1 MTVKFKI
8 YRSNVPMDIEELPD
22 PIVIDLLDKT
32 YSDANVS
39 EGNTYYYRVGAVRNG
54 IEKVSGEIPITIDS
68 YALLSFIAAG
78 NAGMSDPG
86 TSVNCPIPPH
96 STGDII
102 VIIARAGQ
110 DMVVSGY
117 EKIFT
122 NSAIKVF
129 AKIATTSQASQT
141 LQNVQMTYGA
151 VASIVLRPNHPVS
164 IIEKS
169 AVFETYTS
177 AAVSNDDIPRVLTTP
192 PVEVSKSK
200 FELNIVTHSGVYAS
214 AYAIWANQTAPILA
228 ARDKPASVEAS
239 FNFVVFGK
247 YTGSGVL
254 ANGGSIEVTK
264 IPDASQSIGALTIC
278 ISAK

>member
-8 YRSNVPMDIEELPD
+8 YRSNVPMDIEALPD

-86 TSVNCPIPPH
+86 ASVNCPIPPH
-96 STGDII
+96 SAGDII

-151 VASIVLRPNHPVS
+151 VASIILRPNHPVS
-164 IIEKS
+164 VIERSS
-169 AVFETYTS
+169 AFESYTS
-177 AAVSNDDIPRVLTTP
+177 AAVASDTVPRVLTTP
-192 PVEVSKSK
+192 SVEVSKSK
-200 FELNIVTHSGVYAS
+200 FELNIVIHSSSYTPV
-214 AYAIWANQTAPILA
+214 YAIWANQTAPILA
-228 ARDKPASVEAS
+228 ARDKPASVASS
-239 FNFVVFGK
+239 FNFAVFGK
-247 YTGSGVL
+247 YTGLGVL

-264 IPDASQSIGALTIC
+264 IPAASQSIGALTIC